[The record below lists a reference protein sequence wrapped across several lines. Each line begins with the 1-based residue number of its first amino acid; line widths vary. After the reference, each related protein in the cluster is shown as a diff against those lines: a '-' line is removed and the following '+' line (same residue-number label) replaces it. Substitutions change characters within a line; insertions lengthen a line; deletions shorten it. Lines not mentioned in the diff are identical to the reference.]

1 MRHTPKLIN
10 CSLVTASPKNKKA
23 IIAAKIGD
31 VLLRKASL
39 DIDINLT
46 AKLNMKNVIVPVI
59 DLIIIIFQYE
69 GGTSIKLTSSLKA
82 IA

>member
-1 MRHTPKLIN
+1 
-10 CSLVTASPKNKKA
+10 VTASPKNKKA

-31 VLLRKASL
+31 VLLRKASF